1 MKTENEMNIISTFTK
16 SIIEFFGNVNAVC
29 AGIFSSIIGYFVPVR
44 DIVHVLLLFF
54 LFDMIFGYLAARKGK
69 KRGGKECKRFSV
81 KIIWNTTI
89 PRALISII
97 LVMAA
102 YMWDST
108 YNQDVV
114 NTYKAIGWFISG
126 VLIFSIAENGFIITK
141 WGVFLKVREFI
152 RNKIKSETEQDPEVT
167 EKIDK
172 EYNKLMNN
180 GKRKT
185 IDTENT

>member
-1 MKTENEMNIISTFTK
+1 MKSEMNIIDTMTQSV
-16 SIIEFFGNVNAVC
+16 INFFSNVNAICV
-29 AGIFSSIIGYFVPVR
+29 GIFSSIIGYFVPVK
-44 DIVHVLLLFF
+44 DIVNVLLLFF
-54 LFDMIFGYLAARKGK
+54 LLDMIFGYLAARKGK

-97 LVMAA
+97 IVMAA

-126 VLIFSIAENGFIITK
+126 VLIFSIAENGFILTK
-141 WGVFLKVREFI
+141 WGIFLKIREFI
-152 RNKIKSETEQDPEVT
+152 RSKIKGETEQDPEVT

-172 EYNKLMNN
+172 EYNKLMK
-180 GKRKT
+180 GKK
-185 IDTENT
+185 E

>member
-1 MKTENEMNIISTFTK
+1 MKSEMNTIDTMTQSVITFF
-16 SIIEFFGNVNAVC
+16 SNVNAICV
-29 AGIFSSIIGYFVPVR
+29 GIFSSIIGYFVPVR

-108 YNQDVV
+108 YNNDVV

-126 VLIFSIAENGFIITK
+126 VLIFSIAENGFIITR
-141 WGVFLKVREFI
+141 WGIFLKVREII
-152 RNKIKSETEQDPEVT
+152 RGKIKTETEQDAE
-167 EKIDK
+167 EDDNLEEEYKKIM
-172 EYNKLMNN
+172 NKN

-185 IDTENT
+185 TDTENT